1 MKPIYLLAVLSVT
14 VASVAAQTVTFDSAP
29 TGQPPAAW
37 TCGATGKG
45 TPRWTIEWDASAPS
59 KPHVLKQSGNAA
71 FPWCVKEDISLANGS
86 LEVKFKAISGK
97 EDQAGGLVWRWKDGN
112 NYYVARANA
121 LENNLSLYYT
131 LNGNR
136 TTIKYADAPVALNT
150 WHTLRVDFQDTM
162 IRVSLNG
169 KAYINIR
176 DDHLAGSGKV
186 GVWTKADSVA
196 LFDDFLY
203 EEKTGK

>member
-1 MKPIYLLAVLSVT
+1 M
-14 VASVAAQTVTFDSAP
+14 TFDSAP
-29 TGQPPAAW
+29 IGQPPIGW

-45 TPRWTIEWDASAPS
+45 TPRWTIEADASAPS
-59 KPHVLKQSGNAA
+59 KPHVLKQFGNAA
-71 FPWCVKEDISLANGS
+71 FPWCVKEDIALAKGS

-131 LNGNR
+131 LNGIR
-136 TTIKYADAPVALNT
+136 KTIKYADAPVALNT
-150 WHTLRVDFQDTM
+150 WHTLRVDFQGTM

-169 KAYINIR
+169 KAYISLK
-176 DDHLAGSGKV
+176 DDHLTGAGKA
-186 GVWTKADSVA
+186 GVWTKADSVT
-196 LFDDFLY
+196 LFDDFSY
-203 EEKTGK
+203 SHITAQ

>member
-1 MKPIYLLAVLSVT
+1 MLFRS
-14 VASVAAQTVTFDSAP
+14 
-29 TGQPPAAW
+29 
-37 TCGATGKG
+37 
-45 TPRWTIEWDASAPS
+45 
-59 KPHVLKQSGNAA
+59 
-71 FPWCVKEDISLANGS
+71 
-86 LEVKFKAISGK
+86 
-97 EDQAGGLVWRWKDGN
+97 
-112 NYYVARANA
+112 
-121 LENNLSLYYT
+121 
-131 LNGNR
+131 NR